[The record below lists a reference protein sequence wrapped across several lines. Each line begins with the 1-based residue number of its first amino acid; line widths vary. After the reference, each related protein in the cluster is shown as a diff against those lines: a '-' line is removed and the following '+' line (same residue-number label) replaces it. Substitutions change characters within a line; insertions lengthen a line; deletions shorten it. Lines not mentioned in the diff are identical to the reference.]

1 MRALSRSFEALV
13 CYDRYMIA
21 RITGPVVDTS
31 EKGVVVDTGSIAYS
45 IYTPALFSIG
55 EIATLHTHLVIRED
69 AHELYG
75 FQDPQ
80 EKILFMH
87 LISVSGVGPKT
98 ALQMLTMYPLAELVG
113 AIRNSDAQAVSLVPG
128 IGKKTAEKV
137 IIDLK
142 DKLASFAT
150 TAQMGASDLVE
161 ALLSL
166 GFKDHDIR
174 AVLPTIDPEL
184 TLEKQ
189 ITTALQHLK
198 K

>member
-1 MRALSRSFEALV
+1 
-13 CYDRYMIA
+13 MIA
-21 RITGPVVDTS
+21 RIQGPVVDVF
-31 EKGVVVDTGSIAYS
+31 EKGVIVDTGPIGYMVYTPTLYS
-45 IYTPALFSIG
+45 IGDMAV
-55 EIATLHTHLVIRED
+55 LHTHLVIRED

-80 EKILFMH
+80 EKLLFMH

-98 ALQMLTMYPLAELVG
+98 GLQMLTMYPMSELVR
-113 AIRNSDAQAVSLVPG
+113 AIRSGDAKTVSLVPG

-142 DKLASFAT
+142 DKLAGFAT
-150 TAQMGASDLVE
+150 TEHVGASDLVE

-166 GFKDHDIR
+166 GFKEHDIR
-174 AVLPTIDPEL
+174 SVLPTIDIAL

-189 ITTALQHLK
+189 ITTALQLLK

>member
-1 MRALSRSFEALV
+1 
-13 CYDRYMIA
+13 MIA
-21 RITGPVVDTS
+21 RIQGEIVDTFDR
-31 EKGVVVDTGSIAYS
+31 GVVIDTGSIGYQ
-45 IYTPALFSIG
+45 IYTPALLSLGDHIL
-55 EIATLHTHLVIRED
+55 LHTHLVIRED

-75 FQDPQ
+75 FLDLQ
-80 EKILFMH
+80 EKHMFMN

-98 ALQMLTMYPLAELVG
+98 ALQMLTMYPLAQLVG
-113 AIRNSDAQAVSLVPG
+113 AIRGGDAKAVSLVPG

-142 DKLASFAT
+142 DKLAGFVST
-150 TAQMGASDLVE
+150 EHSGQNDLVE

-174 AVLPTIDPEL
+174 AALPTIDTTD

-189 ITTALQHLK
+189 ITIALQLLK

>member
-1 MRALSRSFEALV
+1 MML
-13 CYDRYMIA
+13 YMIA
-21 RITGPVVDTS
+21 RIKGPVIDLF
-31 EKGVVVDTGSIAYS
+31 ERGVVVDTGSIGYLV
-45 IYTPALFSIG
+45 YTP
-55 EIATLHTHLVIRED
+55 TLYSVGDVVVFYTHLVIRDD

-75 FQDPQ
+75 FQDPG

-98 ALQMLTMYPLAELVG
+98 ALQMLTMYPMSELVR
-113 AIRNSDAQAVSLVPG
+113 AIRNGDAKAVSLVPG

-142 DKLASFAT
+142 DKLAGFAT
-150 TAQMGASDLVE
+150 TEQSGSNDLVE

-174 AVLPTIDPEL
+174 SVLPTIDTDL
-184 TLEKQ
+184 VLEKQ
-189 ITTALQHLK
+189 ITTALQLLK